1 MKKCICKKSSQQ
13 YDLSRLRAGVLGCV
27 VINVILLTSMAW
39 SVDFQPIAFAA
50 EFVVWIV
57 LLVWNLKQHT
67 LLCSSRK
74 ALLDLLYN
82 VVPPSP

>member
-1 MKKCICKKSSQQ
+1 MKKCICKKSSHQ
-13 YDLSRLRAGVLGCV
+13 YNLSRLRAGVLGCV
-27 VINVILLTSMAW
+27 VINVILLISMAW
-39 SVDFQPIAFAA
+39 SVDFQLIAFAS
-50 EFVVWIV
+50 EFVVWTV
-57 LLVWNLKQHT
+57 LLVWNLKRHT